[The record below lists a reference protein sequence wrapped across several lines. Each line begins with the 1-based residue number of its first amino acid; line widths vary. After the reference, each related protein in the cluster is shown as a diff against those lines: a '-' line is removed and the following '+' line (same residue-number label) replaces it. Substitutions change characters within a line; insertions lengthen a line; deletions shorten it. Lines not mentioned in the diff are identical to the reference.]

1 MEINLYN
8 QTVEWQTCLSHDGR
22 DDKTWAPVVTIP
34 GRAVRQT
41 HDMIDPKGEVPT
53 AQYVVQLL
61 LATEPQ
67 IDDLING
74 RQVIE
79 VTEQITVQ
87 GQQVGFLARTR

>member
-1 MEINLYN
+1 
-8 QTVEWQTCLSHDGR
+8 
-22 DDKTWAPVVTIP
+22 
-34 GRAVRQT
+34 
-41 HDMIDPKGEVPT
+41 MIDPKGEVTT

-87 GQQVGFLARTR
+87 GQRVGFLARTR

>member
-1 MEINLYN
+1 
-8 QTVEWQTCLSHDGR
+8 
-22 DDKTWAPVVTIP
+22 
-34 GRAVRQT
+34 
-41 HDMIDPKGEVPT
+41 
-53 AQYVVQLL
+53 VVQLL

-87 GQQVGFLARTR
+87 GQRVGFLARTR